1 MGTTF
6 RSQRYVAW
14 IVQALLIAGLL
25 PGTALWAQDEATTEE
40 AAQPAETEAEDA
52 QPTGETKPAEE
63 NKPGQG
69 SVRKLVPTMPVWID
83 TKRKM
88 IIMDGEICLRKG
100 SLEMFACLR
109 GTKEHESVVAVAT
122 DAYVVHAGLLAIGA
136 ERGKPVEF
144 DPEYRPPSGQKIDVL
159 VQWKDQDGKLQTRK
173 AQDWVRD
180 ARNKKVMTYDWVF
193 PGSYF
198 WKDVSI
204 EAVQKAKE
212 EGVDPDTLPGDMV
225 YAAEGGEL
233 ICVSNFKSSMMDLP
247 VPSTDANNDLWFEAF
262 TENIP
267 EEGTKVRVFLIP
279 RKEKVEKP
287 AQDDAKTA
295 EEDMAEEKPE
305 PEETKEKEADSPV
318 DLTDP
323 MLELPDFSPGV
334 ED

>member
-1 MGTTF
+1 MASTF
-6 RSQRYVAW
+6 RNQR
-14 IVQALLIAGLL
+14 IVTWGTLAVLISFLL
-25 PGTALWAQDEATTEE
+25 PNMPTFAQEAKPADESP
-40 AAQPAETEAEDA
+40 QPAETGKEEATPDKPKEPA
-52 QPTGETKPAEE
+52 KPAI
-63 NKPGQG
+63 
-69 SVRKLVPTMPVWID
+69 RKLMPNMPVWID

-88 IIMDGEICLRKG
+88 VIMDGEICLRKG

-109 GTKEHESVVAVAT
+109 QTKEHESVVAVAT
-122 DAYVVHAGLLAIGA
+122 DAYVVHAALLAIGA
-136 ERGKPVEF
+136 EQGRPVEF
-144 DPEYRPPSGQKIDVL
+144 DPEYQPPSGQKIDVL
-159 VQWKDQDGKLQTRK
+159 VQWKDENGKLQTRR

-180 ARNKKVMTYDWVF
+180 ARSKKVMNYDWVF

-212 EGVDPDTLPGDMV
+212 EGVDPDTLPGKMV

-267 EEGTKVRVFLIP
+267 TEGTKVRLFLIP
-279 RKEKVEKP
+279 RKSEEKKP
-287 AQDDAKTA
+287 AEEGAETKQEKKDVTA
-295 EEDMAEEKPE
+295 E
-305 PEETKEKEADSPV
+305 
-318 DLTDP
+318 LTEP
-323 MLELPDFSPGV
+323 MLELPEFSPSA

>member
-1 MGTTF
+1 MGTTY
-6 RSQRYVAW
+6 RSQRNVTW
-14 IVQALLIAGLL
+14 IILTLAIAGLV
-25 PGTALWAQDEATTEE
+25 PGTKMWAQDDT
-40 AAQPAETEAEDA
+40 PADETPQSTETEKEDEK
-52 QPTGETKPAEE
+52 PVEEKKPA
-63 NKPGQG
+63 QAAI
-69 SVRKLVPTMPVWID
+69 RKLMPNMPVWID

-88 IIMDGEICLRKG
+88 VIMDGEICLRKG

-136 ERGKPVEF
+136 EQGRPVEF
-144 DPEYRPPSGQKIDVL
+144 DPEYRPPSGQKIEVL
-159 VQWKDQDGKLQTRK
+159 IQWKDAENKLHTRK

-180 ARNKKVMTYDWVF
+180 ARNKKVMNYDWVF

-212 EGVDPDTLPGDMV
+212 EGIDPDTLPGKMV

-247 VPSTDANNDLWFEAF
+247 VASTDANNDLWFEAF

-267 EEGTKVRVFLIP
+267 AEGTKVRLFLIP
-279 RKEKVEKP
+279 LKQEEKK
-287 AQDDAKTA
+287 QA
-295 EEDMAEEKPE
+295 EEASNTKGEKTDE
-305 PEETKEKEADSPV
+305 PA

-323 MLELPDFSPGV
+323 MLELPEFSPAA

>member
-1 MGTTF
+1 MGTTY
-6 RSQRYVAW
+6 RNHCNVAW
-14 IVQALLIAGLL
+14 VFLAVMFICLFPCSAV
-25 PGTALWAQDEATTEE
+25 WAQDDT
-40 AAQPAETEAEDA
+40 
-52 QPTGETKPAEE
+52 PAEE
-63 NKPGQG
+63 SPQPMETEKDSAKADDEKKPAKA
-69 SVRKLVPTMPVWID
+69 SIRKLMPNMPVWID
-83 TKRKM
+83 TQRKM
-88 IIMDGEICLRKG
+88 VIMDGEICLKKG

-136 ERGKPVEF
+136 EQGKPVSF
-144 DPEYRPPSGQKIDVL
+144 DPEYRPPSGQTIDVL
-159 VQWKDQDGKLQTRK
+159 VQWKDVDGKLQTRK

-180 ARNKKVMTYDWVF
+180 ARNKKVMSYDWVF

-212 EGVDPDTLPGDMV
+212 EGVDPDTLPGKMV

-233 ICVSNFKSSMMDLP
+233 ICVSNFKSSMLDLP

-267 EEGTKVRVFLIP
+267 AEGTKVRLFLIP
-279 RKEKVEKP
+279 KKEKNEK
-287 AQDDAKTA
+287 QGDKKVDAENNK
-295 EEDMAEEKPE
+295 EENA
-305 PEETKEKEADSPV
+305 V

-323 MLELPDFSPGV
+323 MLELPEFSPTAG
-334 ED
+334 E

>member
-1 MGTTF
+1 MGTTY
-6 RSQRYVAW
+6 RNRPNVTW
-14 IVQALLIAGLL
+14 IILTLLIPGLL
-25 PGTALWAQDEATTEE
+25 PCAKMWAQDDTATEE
-40 AAQPAETEAEDA
+40 TPPSVETDKQSA
-52 QPTGETKPAEE
+52 KPATQE
-63 NKPGQG
+63 KSAPAAI
-69 SVRKLVPTMPVWID
+69 RKLMPNMPVWID

-88 IIMDGEICLRKG
+88 VIMDGEICLRKG

-109 GTKEHESVVAVAT
+109 GTKEHESVVSVAT

-136 ERGKPVEF
+136 EQGRPVEF
-144 DPEYRPPSGQKIDVL
+144 DPEYRPPSGQQIDVL
-159 VQWKDQDGKLQTRK
+159 VQWKDADGKLQTRK

-198 WKDVSI
+198 WKDVTI

-212 EGVDPDTLPGDMV
+212 EGVDPDTLPGKMV

-267 EEGTKVRVFLIP
+267 AEGTKVRLFLIP
-279 RKEKVEKP
+279 QKEKEKKP
-287 AQDDAKTA
+287 SEEEAKTDDAKT
-295 EEDMAEEKPE
+295 
-305 PEETKEKEADSPV
+305 DSSV
-318 DLTDP
+318 DLSDP
-323 MLELPDFSPGV
+323 MLEIPDFSPSA

>member
-1 MGTTF
+1 MGTTY
-6 RSQRYVAW
+6 RNERNVAW
-14 IVQALLIAGLL
+14 ILPALLISALL
-25 PGTALWAQDEATTEE
+25 PTATLWAQSDAPADEAPPTVEAEKEE
-40 AAQPAETEAEDA
+40 AKPVEEKESA
-52 QPTGETKPAEE
+52 KPAI
-63 NKPGQG
+63 
-69 SVRKLVPTMPVWID
+69 RKLMPNMPVWID

-88 IIMDGEICLRKG
+88 VIMDGEICLRKG

-136 ERGKPVEF
+136 EQGKPVEF
-144 DPEYRPPSGQKIDVL
+144 DPEYQAPTGQKIEVL
-159 VQWKDQDGKLQTRK
+159 VQWKDENGKLHTRK

-180 ARNKKVMTYDWVF
+180 ARNKKVMDYDWVF

-212 EGVDPDTLPGDMV
+212 EGIDPDTLPGKMV

-267 EEGTKVRVFLIP
+267 AEGTKVRLFLIP
-279 RKEKVEKP
+279 QKKQDKKQAEEATDPADAKVDKP
-287 AQDDAKTA
+287 A
-295 EEDMAEEKPE
+295 
-305 PEETKEKEADSPV
+305 
-318 DLTDP
+318 DLADP
-323 MLELPDFSPGV
+323 MLELPDFSPSV
-334 ED
+334 EE

>member
-1 MGTTF
+1 MGTTYRNQ
-6 RSQRYVAW
+6 RSVAW
-14 IVQALLIAGLL
+14 GILALLIPGLL
-25 PGTALWAQDEATTEE
+25 MCTQVLAQDETPAQEE
-40 AAQPAETEAEDA
+40 PQPTETEKEDA
-52 QPTGETKPAEE
+52 KPADEKE
-63 NKPGQG
+63 PAKAAI
-69 SVRKLVPTMPVWID
+69 RKLMPNMPVWID

-88 IIMDGEICLRKG
+88 VILDGEICLRKG

-109 GTKEHESVVAVAT
+109 GTKEHESVVAIAA

-136 ERGKPVEF
+136 EQGKPVEF
-144 DPEYRPPSGQKIDVL
+144 DPEYQAPSGQKIDVL
-159 VQWKDQDGKLQTRK
+159 VQWKDADGKLQTRK

-180 ARNKKVMTYDWVF
+180 ARTKKVMDYDWVF

-212 EGVDPDTLPGDMV
+212 EGIDPDTLPGKMV

-267 EEGTKVRVFLIP
+267 AEGTKVRLFLIP
-279 RKEKVEKP
+279 QKKNDEKQNDKP
-287 AQDDAKTA
+287 AGAAD
-295 EEDMAEEKPE
+295 EK
-305 PEETKEKEADSPV
+305 KEGSG
-318 DLTDP
+318 DLIDP
-323 MLELPDFSPGV
+323 MLELPEFSLGA
-334 ED
+334 EK

>member
-1 MGTTF
+1 MASTFHNQRIVTWGTLA
-6 RSQRYVAW
+6 V
-14 IVQALLIAGLL
+14 LISVLL
-25 PGTALWAQDEATTEE
+25 PSMPSFAQDEKPADESP
-40 AAQPAETEAEDA
+40 QPAETKKEEAAKEEA
-52 QPTGETKPAEE
+52 KPA
-63 NKPGQG
+63 KPDEAAKPAI
-69 SVRKLVPTMPVWID
+69 RKLMPNMPVWID

-88 IIMDGEICLRKG
+88 VIMDGEICLRKG

-109 GTKEHESVVAVAT
+109 QTKEHESVVAVAT
-122 DAYVVHAGLLAIGA
+122 DAYVVHAALLAIGA
-136 ERGKPVEF
+136 EQGRPVEF
-144 DPEYRPPSGQKIDVL
+144 DPEYQPPSGQKIDVL
-159 VQWKDQDGKLQTRK
+159 VQWKDENGKLQTRR

-180 ARNKKVMTYDWVF
+180 ARSKKVMKYDWVF

-212 EGVDPDTLPGDMV
+212 EGVDPDTLPGKMV

-267 EEGTKVRVFLIP
+267 AEGTKVRLFLIP
-279 RKEKVEKP
+279 QESQEKKP
-287 AQDDAKTA
+287 ADEGAEAKEENKDVAA
-295 EEDMAEEKPE
+295 E
-305 PEETKEKEADSPV
+305 
-318 DLTDP
+318 LTEP
-323 MLELPDFSPGV
+323 MLELPEFSPGA

>member
-1 MGTTF
+1 MGTTY
-6 RSQRYVAW
+6 RNQCNVTWA
-14 IVQALLIAGLL
+14 ILPVLILGLI
-25 PGTALWAQDEATTEE
+25 PTAKMWAQDDAPPEE
-40 AAQPAETEAEDA
+40 TA
-52 QPTGETKPAEE
+52 QPTETEKEDAKLADEKKPA
-63 NKPGQG
+63 KPAI
-69 SVRKLVPTMPVWID
+69 RKLMPNMPVWID

-88 IIMDGEICLRKG
+88 VIMDGEVCLRKG

-136 ERGKPVEF
+136 EQGKPVEF
-144 DPEYRPPSGQKIDVL
+144 DPEYQPPSGQKIEVL
-159 VQWKDQDGKLQTRK
+159 VQWKDADGKVQTRK

-198 WKDVSI
+198 WKDVPI
-204 EAVQKAKE
+204 EEVQKAKE
-212 EGVDPDTLPGDMV
+212 AGEDPDKLPGKMV

-267 EEGTKVRVFLIP
+267 AEGTKVRLFLIP
-279 RKEKVEKP
+279 QKADEKKE
-287 AQDDAKTA
+287 A
-295 EEDMAEEKPE
+295 EQESEAEG
-305 PEETKEKEADSPV
+305 EKEDKPV
-318 DLTDP
+318 DLGDP

-334 ED
+334 EE

>member
-1 MGTTF
+1 MGTTY
-6 RSQRYVAW
+6 RTERKVAW
-14 IVQALLIAGLL
+14 ILLALLISGIL
-25 PGTALWAQDEATTEE
+25 PCSMIWGQSDAPSDETPPTAESENDEA
-40 AAQPAETEAEDA
+40 
-52 QPTGETKPAEE
+52 KPAEE
-63 NKPGQG
+63 KESAKPAI
-69 SVRKLVPTMPVWID
+69 RKLMPNMPVWID

-88 IIMDGEICLRKG
+88 VIMDGEVCLRKG

-136 ERGKPVEF
+136 EQGKPVEF
-144 DPEYRPPSGQKIDVL
+144 DPEYQAPSGQKIEVL
-159 VQWKDQDGKLQTRK
+159 VQWKDAEGKVHTRK

-180 ARNKKVMTYDWVF
+180 ARNKKVMDYDWVF

-212 EGVDPDTLPGDMV
+212 EGIDPDTLPGKMV

-267 EEGTKVRVFLIP
+267 AEGTKVRLFLIP
-279 RKEKVEKP
+279 QKGKDKKQ
-287 AQDDAKTA
+287 A
-295 EEDMAEEKPE
+295 
-305 PEETKEKEADSPV
+305 EETKEAADKREDSAA
-318 DLTDP
+318 DLADP
-323 MLELPDFSPGV
+323 MLELPDFSPSV
-334 ED
+334 EE